1 MTFWETL
8 KSWLVWVRDRMLLP
22 TVTILVAVGALVL
35 VAFGLK
41 GVHVGGLLGK
51 LLDKGDPPQ
60 PPPNPNRDVRPGT
73 PDESGHTEVVP
84 QPLDVEDGEVVHPE
98 TGGPIPLPKGVE
110 PDQVAEVVV
119 VQPVVSDVV
128 VTDTS
133 KVKVSDLDKLLDRIN
148 RK

>member
-1 MTFWETL
+1 
-8 KSWLVWVRDRMLLP
+8 MLLP

-41 GVHVGGLLGK
+41 GFHVGGLLGK
-51 LLDKGDPPQ
+51 LLGNEDDPQ
-60 PPPNPNRDVRPGT
+60 PQPNPNRDVRPGT
-73 PDESGHTEVVP
+73 PDDLGHTEVVP
-84 QPLDVEDGEVVHPE
+84 QPLEVEDGEVIHPD
-98 TGGPIPLPKGVE
+98 TDDPIPLPKGVE

-119 VQPVVSDVV
+119 IQPVVSDVV

-133 KVKVSDLDKLLDRIN
+133 KIQVSDLDRLLDRIN